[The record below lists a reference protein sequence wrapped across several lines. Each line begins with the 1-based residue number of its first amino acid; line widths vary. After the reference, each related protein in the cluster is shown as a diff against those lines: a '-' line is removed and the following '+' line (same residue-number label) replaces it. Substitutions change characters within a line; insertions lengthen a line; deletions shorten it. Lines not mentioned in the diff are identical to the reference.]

1 MSDRPVENRFSPTAD
16 RHRRVSLGVSEGEL
30 ASESGLTVEELR
42 AYEART
48 ADSYDVTLHLRISQ
62 ILDRFERRQKGLTG
76 YGLI

>member
-1 MSDRPVENRFSPTAD
+1 MPDRPMENRFSPTAD
-16 RHRRVSLGVSEGEL
+16 RHRPVALGVSEGQL

-42 AYEART
+42 AYEARS
-48 ADSYDVTLHLRISQ
+48 AESYDAALHLRISQ

>member
-1 MSDRPVENRFSPTAD
+1 MSDRSVENRFSPTAD

-48 ADSYDVTLHLRISQ
+48 ADSYDVALHLRISQ
-62 ILDRFERRQKGLTG
+62 ILDRFERRQRGLTG